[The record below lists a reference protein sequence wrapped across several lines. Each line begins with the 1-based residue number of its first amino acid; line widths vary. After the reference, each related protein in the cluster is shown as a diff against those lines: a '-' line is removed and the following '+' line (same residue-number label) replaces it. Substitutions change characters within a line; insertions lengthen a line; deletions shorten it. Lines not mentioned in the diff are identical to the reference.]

1 MINIRNF
8 LKMNI
13 MSIFILTI
21 LIPPA
26 HAYAGPGVAIG
37 AIVVALTVLFAFFSS
52 LIIKIFNLIIS
63 FLRYIKR
70 KLQSKKKLK
79 KTNKNK

>member
-1 MINIRNF
+1 MITIRNF

-13 MSIFILTI
+13 MSIFMLTI
-21 LIPPA
+21 LIAPA

-52 LIIKIFNLIIS
+52 IIIKIFNLIIS
-63 FLRYIKR
+63 FLRYINR
-70 KLQSKKKLK
+70 KLQSKKKIK
-79 KTNKNK
+79 KNKL

>member
-1 MINIRNF
+1 MLNV
-8 LKMNI
+8 
-13 MSIFILTI
+13 

-37 AIVVALTVLFAFFSS
+37 AIIVALTVLFAFFSS

-63 FLRYIKR
+63 FLKYIN
-70 KLQSKKKLK
+70 KKLK
-79 KTNKNK
+79 PKEKIKKNKI

>member
-1 MINIRNF
+1 MITMRNF
-8 LKMNI
+8 LKINI
-13 MSIFILTI
+13 ISIFMLTI

-37 AIVVALTVLFAFFSS
+37 AVLVALTVLFAFFSS

-63 FLRYIKR
+63 FLRYVKR
-70 KLQSKKKLK
+70 ELKSKEKQKTKENKK
-79 KTNKNK
+79 

>member
-1 MINIRNF
+1 
-8 LKMNI
+8 